1 MQQDKLA
8 GRGYSAGGFLVASAI
23 NCSPHLFRAAVLE
36 VLVWLFGIPGFK

>member
-8 GRGYSAGGFLVASAI
+8 GWGYSAGGFLVASAI

-36 VLVWLFGIPGFK
+36 VPVWLFGLPGL